1 MAESASWHEL
11 LRQIV
16 SNAAERERL
25 ANEIGVRPI
34 TLNRWISGES
44 RPRANN
50 VRQLVRA
57 LPQQHRSQ
65 FISMLK
71 GEQSVVS
78 EPALVDVDEEI
89 TYGFIMQV
97 LDTYAMIPDAL
108 RFWTICRMVIQHAL
122 RRLDAERVGMMIT
135 IVQCMPPSRNG
146 KVRSLRESLGQGTP
160 PWESEL
166 EPKSL
171 FLGAESLAGYA
182 VTTCYHRAVQDL
194 TTDTNLFPSY
204 RLAPEMSALACP
216 LLYANRVAGCVLFAS
231 TQPNYFLSQNRVSL
245 ARDYTQLIAL
255 AFEPDDFYSPESIQ
269 LNMMPS
275 PAVQQGY
282 FATFRQRV
290 HQIMVE
296 ASRTQHLLNSI
307 EAERIAWQQLEEE
320 LINVAREA
328 LLKNR

>member
-1 MAESASWHEL
+1 MAESASWHDL

-44 RPRANN
+44 RPRPNN

-57 LPQQHRSQ
+57 LPQQYRSQ
-65 FISMLK
+65 FLSLFK
-71 GEQSVVS
+71 GEQPVAS

-89 TYGFIMQV
+89 TYEFIMQV
-97 LDTYAMIPDAL
+97 FDTYAMIPDAL

-135 IVQCMPPSRNG
+135 VVQCMPPSQNG
-146 KVRSLRESLGQGTP
+146 KVRSLRESVGQGTP

-182 VTTCYHRAVQDL
+182 VTTCYPRAVQDL

-204 RLAPEMSALACP
+204 RMEPEMSALACP

-231 TQPNYFLSQNRVSL
+231 TQPNYFLSQSRVSL

-255 AFEPDDFYSPESIQ
+255 AFEPDDFYSLESIQ
-269 LNMMPS
+269 LHMMPS
-275 PAVQQGY
+275 PALQQDY

-296 ASRTQHLLNSI
+296 ASRTQRLLNSI
-307 EAERIAWQQLEEE
+307 EAERIAWQQLEDE

-328 LLKNR
+328 LLKNW